1 MTEQADA
8 SASVPNNE
16 RGAADAALYDLD
28 AYALIGISGAD
39 AAGFLHAQLTG
50 EILGLASGHS
60 RLAAWCDAKGRMLAL
75 FRVTQWEDDALLLR
89 LPASL
94 LDATLARLKMFV
106 LRSRVDIH
114 DAGAQA
120 GLCLAGISG
129 ERAVAPLMQAFGGT
143 LPEAPGQVVRKGPA
157 ALIRVP
163 GSSPRFELIA
173 QRERLRDL
181 TAALQGVARAAD
193 MQAWQ
198 RLEIEAGLPE
208 VWRQTRGLFV
218 PQMVNLQRLD
228 GISFRKGCYPG
239 QEVVARMHYL
249 GKLKRRMYVARTAS
263 GEAPAPGD
271 AVFAEGEA
279 QAVGNVVSAVPH
291 PDGGAQLSAVLRI
304 ESANAPLPL
313 HVESAA
319 GPVLK
324 LGDLPYSVEGTA
336 VEKEE

>member
-1 MTEQADA
+1 MTEQADT

-16 RGAADAALYDLD
+16 GGAADAALYDLD

-50 EILGLASGHS
+50 DILGLAPGLS

-75 FRVTQWEDDALLLR
+75 FRVTQWEDDSLLLR

-94 LDATLARLKMFV
+94 LDTTLARLKMFV

-114 DAGAQA
+114 DAGAQT

-129 ERAVAPLMQAFGGT
+129 ERVAAPLMQGFGT
-143 LPEAPGQVVRKGPA
+143 LPETPGQVVRKGAA

-163 GSSPRFELIA
+163 GASPRFELIA
-173 QRERLRDL
+173 QRERLREL
-181 TAALQGVARAAD
+181 TAVLQGVTRAAD
-193 MQAWQ
+193 MHAWQ

-208 VWRQTRGLFV
+208 VWPQTRGLFV

-263 GEAPAPGD
+263 GEVPAPGD

-279 QAVGNVVSAVPH
+279 QAAGNVVSAVPH

-304 ESANAPLPL
+304 ESADAPLPL
-313 HVESAA
+313 RVGSAA
-319 GPVLK
+319 GPALE
-324 LGDLPYSVEGTA
+324 LGDLPYSVEDTA
-336 VEKEE
+336 VGKEA